1 MLGTFTIAKDDM
13 DTQALLAS
21 GYHLGCGLM
30 AVNLMIFVGLNASTI
45 MRNLIKATL
54 DNTPEGQRDP
64 RMVNIVGKLNV
75 CIRELR
81 NNGIS
86 NPVGSVLFAFWGYLA
101 NKHSYQLV
109 FAWILI
115 CPIISAF
122 MWFLNPNK
130 KRNKLEGEKMQIDSA
145 MAMSRASSM
154 GVVSTDVGEASSMGA
169 STNNSSMA
177 SSKGSS
183 AASNFSSFSSSSSR
197 KSSSSVV
204 PDMSSASSVAEAS
217 VVEVEEEAG

>member
-21 GYHLGCGLM
+21 CYHLGCGLM

-197 KSSSSVV
+197 KSSSSV